1 MDKKI
6 NLKKIWNIVSNVL
19 LYLFIGICIIGVVIT
34 ITAKKD
40 VDGTATI
47 FGAQMRVVISPSM
60 EACELT
66 DVSEYKI
73 KDIPVGSVVFIQV
86 VPKEQTAA
94 EKWYSDLEVGDV
106 LTFKYVYTR
115 QETITHRIVEIEEK
129 PTGGYIISLEGDNKN
144 SDSGTLKQV
153 IDTSLDSPN
162 YVIGKVTGQSY
173 LIGLFITALRS
184 PLGLILIVIVP
195 SLVII
200 GFEVAKILK
209 VVNADKQK
217 KDQEEKE
224 KQQSELDELKRKL
237 AALEAQAAAGSETDN
252 PADTTEDVN
261 SGDTP

>member
-1 MDKKI
+1 MDNKV

-19 LYLFIGICIIGVVIT
+19 LYLFIGICIIGVIIT
-34 ITAKKD
+34 ITSKKD
-40 VDGTATI
+40 ADGTATI

-60 EACELT
+60 EACDAT
-66 DVSEYKI
+66 DVSAYKI

-86 VPKEQTAA
+86 VPEERVAA
-94 EKWYSDLEVGDV
+94 EKWYDELEIGDV

-115 QETITHRIVEIEEK
+115 QETITHRIVDIEEK
-129 PTGGYIISLEGDNKN
+129 STGGYIITLEGDNKN

-162 YVIGKVTGQSY
+162 YVVGKVTGQSY

-200 GFEVAKILK
+200 GFEVVKILK
-209 VVNADKQK
+209 MLNADKK
-217 KDQEEKE
+217 KKNDEEKE

-237 AALEAQAAAGSETDN
+237 AALEAQAAASSEAEK
-252 PADTTEDVN
+252 PAEAPEEVN
-261 SGDTP
+261 NGDTP